1 MDLAVVPGYTKIG
14 LRARRAMGWEQLPPD
29 CMSGRRVIV
38 TGASSGLGLAAA
50 RDLRGLG
57 AHVHI
62 LVRDAGRGER
72 AALQIEGPGE
82 GTVKVEVADLSSI
95 ASVRA
100 FAARFSSGHRG
111 LHALVNN
118 AGVLARERDLSV
130 DGHEMTFAT
139 NVLGM
144 FVLTNELLGQL
155 LSGAPSRIINVS
167 SGGMYTAR
175 LDPSDLESGRGD
187 YDGAR
192 AYAHSKRAQVVLS
205 EIWAE
210 RLRGTGIV
218 VHCMH
223 PGWADTPGVQSSLPS
238 FHRLTGPLLRSPE
251 EGADT
256 IAWLAAA
263 REPARSTGLFWHDRR
278 ARPTHRVPWTRESEL
293 DRREL
298 WEACMR
304 AGGPNRAATEE
315 ILARGR

>member
-1 MDLAVVPGYTKIG
+1 MDLTVAPGYTKIG
-14 LRARRAMGWEQLPPD
+14 FRARRRMGWEPLEPG
-29 CMSGRRVIV
+29 CMAGRRVIV

-50 RDLRGLG
+50 RDLRELG

-62 LVRDAGRGER
+62 LVRDAGRGEL
-72 AALQIEGPGE
+72 AGEQIEGAGE
-82 GTVKVEVADLSSI
+82 GAVEVEVADLSSI

-100 FAARFSSGHRG
+100 FASRFTSSHRG
-111 LHALVNN
+111 LHVLVNN
-118 AGVLARERDLSV
+118 AGALSRERDLSV

-175 LDPSDLESGRGD
+175 LDVSDLESEHGD
-187 YDGAR
+187 YDGTR
-192 AYAHSKRAQVVLS
+192 AYAHSKRAQVVLT
-205 EIWAE
+205 ELWAE

-218 VHCMH
+218 VHSMH
-223 PGWADTPGVQSSLPS
+223 PGWADTPGARSSLPS
-238 FHRLTGPLLRSPE
+238 FHRVTGPLLRSPG

-256 IAWLAAA
+256 ITWLAAA
-263 REPARSTGLFWHDRR
+263 DEPARSTGLFWHDRR
-278 ARPTHRVPWTRESEL
+278 ARATHRVPWTRESEQ
-293 DRREL
+293 DRRGL

-304 AGGPNRAATEE
+304 ASGPNRAASEE
-315 ILARGR
+315 LLARGR